1 MKYAYINPTVIA
13 VDDLPADVF
22 AYLKNMVDTAH
33 QMTQFNDAGDQS
45 ISIRGGQQ
53 IQLLPNDF
61 GQDVTVLKSFV
72 EQRCYDYMDTLTRQS
87 GKPDL
92 VNLEPELVSAWT
104 IRQTA
109 GNYQALHTHNAHISG
124 NIYIDVPDLDPG
136 SQSSDAN
143 LEFRFPVVKDPS
155 KFTFIDQLRFSPRPM
170 MMVMFPSY
178 LPHTVYPWNGQGH
191 RNILAWDV
199 KLKPKMA

>member
-143 LEFRFPVVKDPS
+143 L
-155 KFTFIDQLRFSPRPM
+155 
-170 MMVMFPSY
+170 
-178 LPHTVYPWNGQGH
+178 
-191 RNILAWDV
+191 
-199 KLKPKMA
+199 